1 MDQQQPQGVLKK
13 SVSTASTKSGSYRG
27 ANENYDSSSPF
38 VTVSDKVE
46 IIEPEEG
53 EEGEDWTGSSE
64 EEDTMEEELYECK
77 VEVKTRDTTVPTS
90 VRTIE
95 SVIDVPGWAPITPY
109 LNVSKSHPAS
119 NAEEVSAIFSEGKQG
134 MQYMTAGVVTS
145 PESVMTSTNLITT
158 PDSSISLQSQLSNT
172 EVRKFWLITF
182 HKLFQFPFSGS

>member
-1 MDQQQPQGVLKK
+1 M
-13 SVSTASTKSGSYRG
+13 
-27 ANENYDSSSPF
+27 
-38 VTVSDKVE
+38 E
-46 IIEPEEG
+46 IIEPEEVVVEG
-53 EEGEDWTGSSE
+53 LEEDEEQWTGSSE

-172 EVRKFWLITF
+172 EVRKFWFIKF
-182 HKLFQFPFSGS
+182 HKLFQ

>member
-1 MDQQQPQGVLKK
+1 M
-13 SVSTASTKSGSYRG
+13 
-27 ANENYDSSSPF
+27 
-38 VTVSDKVE
+38 
-46 IIEPEEG
+46 
-53 EEGEDWTGSSE
+53 WTGSSE

-158 PDSSISLQSQLSNT
+158 PDSSISLQSQLSTN
-172 EVRKFWLITF
+172 EVREAHLLLCQIDALNPLLIYISVSNLMHNF
-182 HKLFQFPFSGS
+182 IFRIMNCHLGQVLQSM